1 MSAICDVL
9 LALSLTLGGI
19 CTDKGPAV
27 TPVLPS
33 DEKEAWAI
41 KAPKPEPP
49 PAPPAMP
56 PIVIEKTVAAPPL
69 PPPPPA
75 PAPTPAPQPNPYRLA
90 LQVSLSQRWQ
100 PRGQWTA
107 PEWTTGQ
114 VPGGDDSDGTVG
126 SLVPPGSVP
135 LGMPEPATQERYLAD
150 ARTSGLPVDNS
161 RIFTADRYI
170 SGIVEVGVN
179 SQINSQQGG
188 SVIVQVSRDAFGY
201 HNRNVLVP
209 KGSRLICDYSSP
221 RKQGET
227 RLAFNCTRIL
237 MAGYRAEILQLTTP
251 VADAQGRGGVT
262 GDVDNRF
269 WERYGTAFVL
279 AGISAAVRL
288 GSAAG
293 TQTSTTTT
301 STTTT
306 GSTTAA
312 IADKGAQELSQ
323 KFGEIAANDL
333 ERAVNLVPIITLR
346 QGMRVQIR
354 PTQDWYI
361 RRLEDGPPTA
371 VAESGKPEKSNRGK

>member
-9 LALSLTLGGI
+9 LALNLTFGGL
-19 CTDKGPAV
+19 CTDRGPAV
-27 TPVLPS
+27 TPVLPA
-33 DEKEAWAI
+33 DDRDVWAF
-41 KAPKPEPP
+41 KAQRPEP
-49 PAPPAMP
+49 PPAMP
-56 PIVIEKTVAAPPL
+56 PIIIEKSVAPT
-69 PPPPPA
+69 PPPPP
-75 PAPTPAPQPNPYRLA
+75 PPVPPPPPEPPKPNPYRLA
-90 LQVSLSQRWQ
+90 LQVALAQ
-100 PRGQWTA
+100 RGQARGLWTA

-114 VPGGDDSDGTVG
+114 VPDDQGGGKQVA

-135 LGMPEPATQERYLAD
+135 LGLPSLSIQERYLAEG
-150 ARTSGLPVDNS
+150 RTSGLPVDDS
-161 RIFTADRYI
+161 RIFNADRYI

-179 SQINSQQGG
+179 SQISSQQGG
-188 SVIVQVSRDAFGY
+188 SVIIQVSRDAFGY

-251 VADAQGRGGVT
+251 VADAQGRGGIT

-323 KFGEIAANDL
+323 KFGEISANDL
-333 ERAVNLVPIITLR
+333 ERTINLVPIITLR

-361 RRLEDGPPTA
+361 RRIEDGPATA
-371 VAESGKPEKSNRGK
+371 VADSSKPDKPKGGK